1 MELIMDVIQKELASR
16 KDEIRAELELLF
28 KANMKI
34 TVWDVA
40 EANNQEAAVI
50 LVDMLQEKLDEI
62 RKDVNSGEYANY

>member
-1 MELIMDVIQKELASR
+1 MDVIQKELASR